1 MDENAIEQLLVSD
14 WASGLRI
21 TTVPQAM
28 HRLGMADDLE
38 QRWEIANRMDA
49 LWHSTL
55 ETPEKIREVNMAIGQ
70 ITEEEQASLLK
81 SWPDQVRSWDR
92 ASILLTDNEKL
103 IARQILYRQRSSA
116 TLPSP
121 EDIAATIAI
130 GTEETANGIRM
141 LTLLGFLTLPE
152 NQPVAGY
159 TLAADHGRFLEG
171 LGFSFH
177 TVTLDDEVRFGIP

>member
-103 IARQILYRQRSSA
+103 IARQILYRQKTSA
-116 TLPSP
+116 TLPSV
-121 EDIAATIAI
+121 EDIALAVGI
-130 GTEETANGIRM
+130 GPEETNGGIRM
-141 LTLLGFLTLPE
+141 LTLLGFLTLPSR
-152 NQPVAGY
+152 QTVTDYA
-159 TLAADHGRFLEG
+159 LAADHGRFLEG